1 MREERGPW
9 YLLTG
14 LLIGLALGLV
24 YAWVMQPV
32 EYVDTFPASLRTD
45 FKDQYR
51 ALIASAYVA
60 NGDMVRARAR
70 LELLGDEDLLRALSE
85 QAQRTLADGKSIE
98 DARALGLLAIAL
110 GQNAPGP
117 AIVITQI
124 PLTPTE
130 PTASVTLPAA
140 TPSATKTPVPTATPT
155 QTSTSAQPATASTP
169 QSSEL
174 EASQTVL
181 PSLTFTAAPSLTA
194 SASAMPR
201 PTDTPTLTR
210 TPTATPGGPFV
221 LLTRKKV
228 CDQKLLKPL
237 ITVEAVDAYGQ
248 PMAGVLVIITWDNG
262 EERFYTGLKPE
273 KGPGY
278 ADFTAVP
285 SVVYTLRLGEG
296 GQPVLDLT
304 VVECQGSGGESY
316 WGSWQLRFAQ
326 P

>member
-1 MREERGPW
+1 MRENRGSW

-14 LLIGLALGLV
+14 LIIGLALGLA
-24 YAWVMQPV
+24 YAWVIQPV

-70 LELLGDEDLLRALSE
+70 LELLGDEDLLRTLSE
-85 QAQRTLADGKSIE
+85 QAQRTLAEGQSIE

-117 AIVITQI
+117 AIVITKI
-124 PLTPTE
+124 PQVPTE
-130 PTASVTLPAA
+130 TIAPTTSLPALP
-140 TPSATKTPVPTATPT
+140 TGTKTPPSTATIT
-155 QTSTSAQPATASTP
+155 RTSTSTPLVTASTT
-169 QSSEL
+169 QSADEQ
-174 EASQTVL
+174 ASQTA
-181 PSLTFTAAPSLTA
+181 PSSLTITAAPSQTA
-194 SASAMPR
+194 SATPR
-201 PTDTPTLTR
+201 LTDTPTLTR

-221 LLTRKKV
+221 LLTSKKI
-228 CDQKLLKPL
+228 CDQKLPQPL
-237 ITVEAVDAYGQ
+237 ITVEAVNSFGQ
-248 PMAGVLVIITWDNG
+248 PMTGILVIITWDSG

-285 SVVYTLRLGEG
+285 GIIYTLRLGEG
-296 GQPVLDLT
+296 GQPVLDLSA
-304 VVECQGSGGESY
+304 VECQGSGGESY
-316 WGSWQLRFAQ
+316 WGAWQLRFAQ